1 MKHYENKYYA
11 IDIPSTHQ
19 LSVNDDS
26 DKVQTNRKK
35 GELWNTSGNCE
46 KCGRNFSIKVNDSQ

>member
-19 LSVNDDS
+19 LSANDDS
-26 DKVQTNRKK
+26 DKGRPIEKRA
-35 GELWNTSGNCE
+35 NC
-46 KCGRNFSIKVNDSQ
+46 GIHLVIARNVEEILVLR